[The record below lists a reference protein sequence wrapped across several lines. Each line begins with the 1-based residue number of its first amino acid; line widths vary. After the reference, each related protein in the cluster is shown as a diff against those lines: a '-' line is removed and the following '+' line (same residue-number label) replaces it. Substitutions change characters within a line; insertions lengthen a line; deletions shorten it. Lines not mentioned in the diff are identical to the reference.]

1 MKKWICN
8 ILILIITLIVIVC
21 ITLAITGSLEMFPT
35 KEQIGKARLVYSM
48 LTVIFLIIDIVLI
61 SVRIKIHKKFT
72 KKLALYT

>member
-8 ILILIITLIVIVC
+8 ILILIITLIVIGC
-21 ITLAITGSLEMFPT
+21 IILAIKGSSEMFPT
-35 KEQIGKARLVYSM
+35 EEQMEKARLVYSM

-72 KKLALYT
+72 KN

>member
-21 ITLAITGSLEMFPT
+21 ITLAIKGSSEMFPT
-35 KEQIGKARLVYSM
+35 EEQMEKARLVYSM
-48 LTVIFLIIDIVLI
+48 LTAIFLIIDIVLI

-72 KKLALYT
+72 KN

>member
-8 ILILIITLIVIVC
+8 ILILIITLIVIGC
-21 ITLAITGSLEMFPT
+21 ITLAIKGSSEMFPT
-35 KEQIGKARLVYSM
+35 EEQMEKARLVYSM

-72 KKLALYT
+72 KN

>member
-1 MKKWICN
+1 MKKWIFN

-21 ITLAITGSLEMFPT
+21 ITFAITGSLEMFPT

-48 LTVIFLIIDIVLI
+48 LTAIFLIIDIVLI

-72 KKLALYT
+72 KN

>member
-1 MKKWICN
+1 MKKWIFN

-35 KEQIGKARLVYSM
+35 EEQMEKARLVYSM
-48 LTVIFLIIDIVLI
+48 LTVIFLIIDIMLI

-72 KKLALYT
+72 KN